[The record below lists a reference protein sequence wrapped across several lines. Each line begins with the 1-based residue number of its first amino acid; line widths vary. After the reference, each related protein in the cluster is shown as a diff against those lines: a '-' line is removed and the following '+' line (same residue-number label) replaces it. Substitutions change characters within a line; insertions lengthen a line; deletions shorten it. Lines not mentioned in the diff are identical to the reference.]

1 MKHKKSVLIVV
12 LLLVLGLT
20 ELHAQE
26 AFPAT
31 GGNASGSG
39 GSVSYTIGQVFYITN
54 TGITVSMSQGVQQPY
69 EISEVTRIEE
79 TKEINLII
87 WVSPNPTTDFLQ
99 LKVDASTTFSIQSL
113 SYQLFDIRGILLENK
128 KLNDSETMIDMNNF
142 VPATYFL
149 KVIEKNR
156 VFKNFKIIKN

>member
-1 MKHKKSVLIVV
+1 M
-12 LLLVLGLT
+12 
-20 ELHAQE
+20 A
-26 AFPAT
+26 
-31 GGNASGSG
+31 
-39 GSVSYTIGQVFYITN
+39 
-54 TGITVSMSQGVQQPY
+54 QGVQQPY